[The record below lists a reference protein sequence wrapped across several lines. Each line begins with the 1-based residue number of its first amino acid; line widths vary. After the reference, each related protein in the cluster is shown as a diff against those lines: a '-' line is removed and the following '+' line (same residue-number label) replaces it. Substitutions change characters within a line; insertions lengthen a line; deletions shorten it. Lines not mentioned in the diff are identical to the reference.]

1 VRVGEWRVYLD
12 THQFSKYRGRWT
24 SGSGEKHVADA
35 LRIDHLSKTFPGQVA
50 LGDVSLTVASGE
62 VHALVGQNGS
72 GKSTLIKVLAGYHQ
86 PDPDGAQ
93 AWVNGSPL
101 TLGDGDAAT
110 AAGIRFVHQD
120 LGLIGMF
127 NAVENVALAA
137 GYQTG
142 FGRRIRWGHE
152 LKRTREAL
160 DVLGLAHVDVK
171 VPVETLP
178 PSHRTAIAIAR
189 ALVGWED
196 GANLLILDEPTATLP
211 GDDVARLFEVIHR
224 LKSRG
229 VSILYVSHH
238 LDEVFE
244 LADRVT
250 VLRDGKRINTV
261 PVGELDHARL
271 VELIVGHHIETTS
284 ATETATGGKPLL
296 TVRDLSGGTLHGVD
310 LDVAEGEIVGLA
322 GITGSGREHVLAL
335 IAGQI
340 PRERGDV
347 VLDGTPIENYR
358 PHQAIEAGLAFVPA
372 ERSVRGTIGTMNV
385 RENLTISDIARHFRG
400 GRLRR
405 RDEIGETN
413 RWIDRLSIK
422 TSGTEAQIGLLSG
435 GNQQKVMFGKALRL
449 TPKMLLLDE
458 PTQGIDVGAKEQIH
472 RLIDAAAA
480 EGVATLVASTDTEE
494 LVRLCHRVVVLANGR
509 VKATLVGEHIATER
523 IEHTQLESSRRA
535 S

>member
-1 VRVGEWRVYLD
+1 LTE
-12 THQFSKYRGRWT
+12 
-24 SGSGEKHVADA
+24 A
-35 LRIDHLSKTFPGQVA
+35 LRIEHLSKTFPGQVA
-50 LGDVSLTVASGE
+50 LADVSLTVEAGE

-93 AWVNGSPL
+93 VWVNGTAL
-101 TLGDGDAAT
+101 TLGDGQAAT
-110 AAGIRFVHQD
+110 ASGIRFVHQD

-127 NAVENVALAA
+127 NAVDNIALTA

-142 FGRRIRWGHE
+142 PGKRIRWGHE
-152 LKRTREAL
+152 RKRTREAL
-160 DVLGLAHVDVK
+160 DVLGLAHVDIK
-171 VPVETLP
+171 VPIDSLP
-178 PSHRTAIAIAR
+178 PSQRTAIAIAR

-250 VLRDGKRINTV
+250 VLRDGQRISTV
-261 PVGELDHARL
+261 PVAELDHARL
-271 VELIVGHHIETTS
+271 VELIVGHHVDTSSAIETGP
-284 ATETATGGKPLL
+284 GGEPLL
-296 TVRDLSGGTLHGVD
+296 TVKGLHGGTVNGID
-310 LDVAEGEIVGLA
+310 IDIAAGEVVGLA

-340 PRERGDV
+340 PRDSGDV
-347 VLDGTPIENYR
+347 VLDGAPVENFR
-358 PHQAIEAGLAFVPA
+358 PHQAMGTGIAFVPA
-372 ERSVRGTIGTMNV
+372 ERALRGAIGPMNV

-405 RDEIGETN
+405 GGELEETN
-413 RWIDRLSIK
+413 EWIRRLDIK
-422 TSGTEAQIGLLSG
+422 TSGTEAPIGLLSG

-449 TPKMLLLDE
+449 TPKLLLLDE
-458 PTQGIDVGAKEQIH
+458 PTQGIDIGAKEQIH
-472 RLIDAAAA
+472 RLIDEAAA
-480 EGVATLVASTDTEE
+480 EGVATLVASTDTDE

-509 VKATLVGEHIATER
+509 VTATLVGEHIATER